1 MGTLGQNIVK
11 ARVDKRWKQKD
22 LVEKAGLSQ
31 KYLSQ
36 IELDK
41 VDPRVSVLV
50 RIADA
55 LGVSTDS
62 LLGHTVNPWSPEQE
76 LIAGYQAMAREDV
89 TIAEEQ
95 LTAGAEALTCQS

>member
-41 VDPRVSVLV
+41 VDPRVSVVV
-50 RIADA
+50 RIAEA
-55 LGVSTDS
+55 LGVSLDA
-62 LLGHTVNPWSPEQE
+62 LLGRTIDSWTPEQE
-76 LIAGYQAMAREDV
+76 LIAGYQAMAYEDA
-89 TIAEEQ
+89 TIAEAQ
-95 LTAGAEALTCQS
+95 LPAGTEALTCQS

>member
-41 VDPRVSVLV
+41 VDPRVGVLV

-62 LLGHTVNPWSPEQE
+62 LLGRTVDPWTPKQG
-76 LIAGYQAMAREDV
+76 LIAGYQAMAREDA
-89 TIAEEQ
+89 TRAEAQ
-95 LTAGAEALTCQS
+95 LAAGAEAWACQS